1 MGLATH
7 FLPLFSTGLHYRQ
20 RSGTRQRDML
30 KKTRDNSDLDHIS
43 WSATDIVSSRAES
56 SCYMALLISAQS
68 DAAVAVLFVFVF
80 ARERLL
86 GFFLKHSRTRP
97 LRPRNSARQR

>member
-1 MGLATH
+1 
-7 FLPLFSTGLHYRQ
+7 
-20 RSGTRQRDML
+20 ML

-86 GFFLKHSRTRP
+86 VFFLAFEVGVASTPSIRASAP
-97 LRPRNSARQR
+97 LRFL